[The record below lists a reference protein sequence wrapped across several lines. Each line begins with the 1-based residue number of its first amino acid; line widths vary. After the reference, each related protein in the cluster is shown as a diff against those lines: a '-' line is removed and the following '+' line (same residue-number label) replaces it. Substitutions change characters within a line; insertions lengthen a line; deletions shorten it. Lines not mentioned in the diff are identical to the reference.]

1 MQSFT
6 LNWRFIVIN
15 VNVFSKEG
23 FEVGG
28 IMSQNT
34 LISKVQ
40 ELGGDTKL
48 HGNTFD
54 LVQEGAERVES
65 TDAYG
70 IRVVCN
76 QPISLY

>member
-1 MQSFT
+1 M
-6 LNWRFIVIN
+6 VN

-23 FEVGG
+23 FKVGG
-28 IMSQNT
+28 IMSRDT

-54 LVQEGAERVES
+54 LVYNGATRVEA

-76 QPISLY
+76 KPISLY

>member
-28 IMSQNT
+28 IMSRDT
-34 LISKVQ
+34 LISKIQ
-40 ELGGDTKL
+40 KLGGDTKL

-54 LVQEGAERVES
+54 LVYNGATRVEA